1 MASVVDFGA
10 WPAMRGMRADRFSS
24 GDHGAGGLSAFRVLG
39 PPHSVAR
46 LIEGEI
52 IPRLMAVHGAG
63 PAGSDASARQP
74 AMDGGAAITACDI
87 AAFAP
92 LALEADAYALIDHVE
107 RLLARGVSIDGILVD
122 LLAPAARELGI
133 WWEEDRCDFIDV
145 TMGLWRLQEVVR
157 ELSGRLSID
166 HGIGDARRAL
176 FAALPG
182 DQHSFGTVIVEEM
195 FRRDGWDTEVTLDPD
210 LSELLEKVSRGWYD
224 IVGLTVSCDCH
235 IAPLPSLINAMRS
248 VSRNPQLCVMVGG
261 RVFLEDPTLADRVGA
276 DGTAADAR
284 LALRTA
290 AGLVGGLTLGAA
302 VCG

>member
-1 MASVVDFGA
+1 MASVGGFGT
-10 WPAMRGMRADRFSS
+10 
-24 GDHGAGGLSAFRVLG
+24 LSAVPGTWTNRSSNVDRGVDPPAVRVLA
-39 PPHSVAR
+39 PPRSVAG

-52 IPRLMAVHGAG
+52 IPRLMAAHGAG
-63 PAGSDASARQP
+63 RLQTDEPAGQSAP
-74 AMDGGAAITACDI
+74 AAGAAIVDADI
-87 AAFAP
+87 MAFAP
-92 LALEADAYALIDHVE
+92 LALEVDAYSLIDHVE

-133 WWEEDRCDFIDV
+133 WWEEDRCDFVDV

-166 HGIGDARRAL
+166 HGIGDAHRVL

-195 FRRDGWDTEVTLDPD
+195 FRRDGWDTEVALDPD
-210 LSELLEKVSRGWYD
+210 TPELLEKVSRGWYD
-224 IVGLTVSCDCH
+224 MVGLTVSCDCH
-235 IAPLPSLINAMRS
+235 IAPLPSVITALRS
-248 VSRNPQLCVMVGG
+248 VSRNPQLRVMVGG
-261 RVFLEDPTLADRVGA
+261 RVFLQDPMLARRVGA

-290 AGLVGGLTLGAA
+290 AALVGAVTFGTAA
-302 VCG
+302 CG

>member
-1 MASVVDFGA
+1 MGSVVGFGA
-10 WPAMRGMRADRFSS
+10 LSSLRGTRTDRSSGEDRAD
-24 GDHGAGGLSAFRVLG
+24 LSAFRILG
-39 PPHSVAR
+39 PPRSVAG
-46 LIEGEI
+46 LIEREI
-52 IPRLMAVHGAG
+52 IPRLMAAHS
-63 PAGSDASARQP
+63 AGSAEIASSPREPAADA
-74 AMDGGAAITACDI
+74 GALITDCDI

-92 LALEADAYALIDHVE
+92 LALEVDAYALIDHVE
-107 RLLARGVSIDGILVD
+107 SLLARGVSIDGILVD

-133 WWEEDRCDFIDV
+133 WWEEDRCDFVDV

-166 HGIGDARRAL
+166 HGLGDARRAL

-195 FRRDGWDTEVTLDPD
+195 FRRDGWDTEVALDPD
-210 LSELLEKVSRGWYD
+210 IPELLEQVSRGWYD
-224 IVGLTVSCDCH
+224 MVGLTVSCDCH
-235 IAPLPSLINAMRS
+235 IAPLPSIINALRS
-248 VSRNPQLCVMVGG
+248 VSRNPQLRVMVGG
-261 RVFLEDPTLADRVGA
+261 RVFLQDPMLAKRVGA

-290 AGLVGGLTLGAA
+290 AGLVGALAFGTA